1 MNNKLTIILVSF
13 FSTNRIKKIL
23 NKINSNNKIIIVEN
37 SLSNQFKQYLESN
50 YKNVKVLIP
59 KKNLGNGGGIN
70 FAIKKIKTKFAL
82 YLDIDVT
89 IAQKIIN
96 KLYQVAQKKEQWAII
111 APNLKGVKYNK
122 EYFIKKNSYSN
133 ISEMSFVAGCS
144 LLFNLPILKKIGLF
158 DEKIFLYYEEN
169 DLYLRCLKNNKK
181 ILMLN
186 NVYIKHINNNGS
198 DKKYEKYIDD
208 IRHWH
213 LMWSKFYYYKK
224 NFSYSRGILET
235 YKSFIS
241 SFIKTMYY
249 YFVNQKKF
257 KKYYNRF
264 SGLLNSYIGK
274 KSWKRIKI
282 RHENI

>member
-1 MNNKLTIILVSF
+1 MITLSVL
-13 FSTNRIKKIL
+13 RGIK
-23 NKINSNNKIIIVEN
+23 
-37 SLSNQFKQYLESN
+37 
-50 YKNVKVLIP
+50 YKRE
-59 KKNLGNGGGIN
+59 
-70 FAIKKIKTKFAL
+70 F
-82 YLDIDVT
+82 
-89 IAQKIIN
+89 
-96 KLYQVAQKKEQWAII
+96 
-111 APNLKGVKYNK
+111 
-122 EYFIKKNSYSN
+122 FIKKNFCPN
-133 ISEMSFVAGCS
+133 TSEMSFVEGCS
-144 LLFNLPILKKIGLF
+144 LLFNLPTLRKIGLF

-186 NVYIKHINNNGS
+186 NVYVKHINNNGS

-224 NFSYSRGILET
+224 NFSFSRGILET
-235 YKSFIS
+235 YESFIS
-241 SFIKTMYY
+241 SFIKAIYY
-249 YFVNQKKF
+249 YFVNQRKF

-282 RHENI
+282 RHKNI